1 MIPGQSPDTRE
12 RLIRAAWDLLGEGGP
27 GAVTLRGVGARVGLS
42 RTAPYRHFADKD
54 ALLRAVAERAFRDL
68 GDRMRTAARGADDTP
83 SVLRAVLMAYI
94 DFASEYAEHYRL
106 MFGEWVLAQKRAEG
120 EEGGPLHAA
129 AVSLFE
135 LCAGMLEQG
144 QREGVIRQGD
154 PADLALLTWST
165 VHGLMAFALSGHL
178 EAKER
183 GARLEVERL
192 VGEVVEGLRARPGG

>member
-1 MIPGQSPDTRE
+1 MIPGRTPDTRE

-27 GAVTLRGVGARVGLS
+27 GAVTLRGVGARVGVS

-68 GDRMRTAARGADDTP
+68 GDRMRRAARDRDDTP
-83 SVLRAVLMAYI
+83 SVLRAVLLAYI
-94 DFASEYAEHYRL
+94 DFASEYVEHYRL
-106 MFGEWVLAQKRAEG
+106 MFGEWVIAQKRAEG
-120 EEGGPLHAA
+120 EAGGPLHAA
-129 AVSLFE
+129 ALSLFE
-135 LCAGMLEQG
+135 LCAGMLAQG

-165 VHGLMAFALSGHL
+165 VHGLMTFALSGHL

-183 GARLEVERL
+183 GARSEIERL
-192 VGEVVEGLRARPGG
+192 VDEVVKGLLARRGS